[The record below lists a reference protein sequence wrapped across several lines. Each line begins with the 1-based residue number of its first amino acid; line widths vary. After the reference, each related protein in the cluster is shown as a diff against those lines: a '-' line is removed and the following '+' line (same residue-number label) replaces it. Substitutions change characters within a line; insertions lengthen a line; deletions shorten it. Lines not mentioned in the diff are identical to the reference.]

1 MKFTDRNVA
10 DLELLAG
17 KTELLIFD
25 ELLPGFGVRLR
36 AGGKRSWIA
45 QYRIGRQQRR
55 LTLGSVGTVD
65 AVEAR
70 KRAKA
75 TLARAQLGQDPQG
88 EKTAARA
95 PRARE
100 ITLAEVVDRYLPF
113 AERKL
118 KPSTYSGIVLHL
130 RKHWRPLHAHEL
142 HALERRHVAAELS
155 RIATSSGLYGAN
167 RSRAALSAL
176 FAWAIGEGL
185 ADSNPVFG
193 TNKAT
198 EEISRDRVLSPDEL
212 RLAWLHAGSGH
223 YGAIVRLLVLTG
235 QRREEVGGM
244 LWSELDLDAALW
256 TIGKDRTKNGLQH
269 DVPLSPPAVAILRG
283 IPRRDDRDLV
293 FGSSNGPFQGWSNAK
308 SALDDRMT
316 NALRAEKGNRGKSVP
331 VALHD
336 IRRTVATRLG
346 DLGALPHV
354 VEAILNHISGHRAGV
369 AGIYNRAIYA
379 AEKREALD
387 KWAETIAGELR
398 GQLDVL
404 SNSAGLFVIL
414 RSN

>member
-1 MKFTDRNVA
+1 VKFTDRNVA
-10 DLELLAG
+10 DLELPAG

-25 ELLPGFGVRLR
+25 EALPGFGVRLR

-45 QYRIGRQQRR
+45 QYRTSRQQRR
-55 LTLGSVGTVD
+55 LTLGSVRTVD

-75 TLARAQLGQDPQG
+75 TLARAQLGHDPQG
-88 EKTAARA
+88 EKAAARA

-212 RLAWLHAGSGH
+212 GLAWLHAGSGH
-223 YGAIVRLLVLTG
+223 YGAIVRLLILTG

-256 TIGKDRTKNGLQH
+256 TIGKDRTKNALQH

-283 IPRRDDRDLV
+283 GTI
-293 FGSSNGPFQGWSNAK
+293 GTSS
-308 SALDDRMT
+308 SA
-316 NALRAEKGNRGKSVP
+316 P
-331 VALHD
+331 
-336 IRRTVATRLG
+336 ATGRF
-346 DLGALPHV
+346 
-354 VEAILNHISGHRAGV
+354 RAG
-369 AGIYNRAIYA
+369 RT
-379 AEKREALD
+379 R
-387 KWAETIAGELR
+387 R
-398 GQLDVL
+398 R
-404 SNSAGLFVIL
+404 
-414 RSN
+414 RSTPGWPPP